1 MGFDLENAKGAP
13 LMAAVIIMIA
23 IIALGGMSFA
33 FQGSIQF

>member
-13 LMAAVIIMIA
+13 MTAAIIILLA
-23 IIALGGMSFA
+23 IIALGGISFA